1 VFFTKKLKIGKS
13 SPQNWNPVF
22 IIKTGKNSAINFVQ
36 NDPMIL
42 KPCFLRVS
50 EHTDSRKKKGC
61 NWKIPALVMT
71 IKNKNSH
78 FSQLQHHLQQQQPF

>member
-1 VFFTKKLKIGKS
+1 VKKPVFSMKKLKIGKS

-22 IIKTGKNSAINFVQ
+22 IIKTGENSAINFVQ
-36 NDPMIL
+36 IDPMIL

-61 NWKIPALVMT
+61 NWKIPSLV
-71 IKNKNSH
+71 ISNI
-78 FSQLQHHLQQQQPF
+78 

>member
-1 VFFTKKLKIGKS
+1 VKKPVFSMKKLKIGKS

-42 KPCFLRVS
+42 KLCFLRVS

-61 NWKIPALVMT
+61 NWKIRSLV
-71 IKNKNSH
+71 ISY
-78 FSQLQHHLQQQQPF
+78 LD